1 MLWKVWLL
9 VESDQGTNGPTK
21 GQGHL
26 LSCSGQLKT
35 TCRWVDPPTYLP
47 PLENTL
53 KEWSFTV
60 VFLVMVGIICLHTFT
75 FTKETM
81 YFVTSPVIV
90 HLTFTFTTNTMLFS
104 SHRTSPNHK
113 HLCDVKNQN
122 FTFIRN
128 SCDVSRRVAILVS
141 CKSSMK
147 KVPTKLYSCKGWVGA
162 VWS

>member
-26 LSCSGQLKT
+26 LSSSGQLKT
-35 TCRWVDPPTYLP
+35 TYPPTYLP

-60 VFLVMVGIICLHTFT
+60 VFLVMVDIICLHTFT

-90 HLTFTFTTNTMLFS
+90 HLISLSQQTPCCFPVIVPLPIISICVMSKIKILLLF
-104 SHRTSPNHK
+104 
-113 HLCDVKNQN
+113 
-122 FTFIRN
+122 
-128 SCDVSRRVAILVS
+128 AILAMFPEELQYWCHIKALWKRYQQNCIHARARWGRFEVNL
-141 CKSSMK
+141 
-147 KVPTKLYSCKGWVGA
+147 PI
-162 VWS
+162 